1 MAVMPS
7 SGFPAGVWSMFARMR
22 FAVGLLIES
31 ALDGITAFAGGGQTS
46 ATQLNNEINRV
57 TTVATI
63 GDSVMLPQAKAGL
76 SIAVINSGANS
87 AQVFGNGADTIN
99 GVAAATG
106 VAQMANSATLYMCP

>member
-22 FAVGLLIES
+22 FAVGQLIES
-31 ALDGITAFAGGGQTS
+31 SLDSITAFAGGGQSS

-63 GDSVMLPQAKAGL
+63 GDSVQLPQVKAGL
-76 SIAVINSGANS
+76 SIAVINSGAN
-87 AQVFGNGADTIN
+87 ACQVFGNGTDTIN
-99 GVAAATG
+99 GVASGTG
-106 VAQMANSATLYMCP
+106 VSQMP